1 MMRMKAFLAVLFL
14 AVLAASPAALAASSD
29 LKIGF
34 SELNIADPW
43 RIAQVDSMQKVAKDR
58 GYAMITTNA
67 ELKAEKQ
74 IADVED
80 LLTQG
85 VDYLFIAPMDV
96 EAIVPALTAAK
107 AKKVPVIL
115 LDRQAKGV
123 WPDDFLT
130 TIIADYVKQGR
141 ECANWLIDKLG
152 KDTEIKVV
160 EITGR
165 VGGSDVRD
173 RAAGFRE
180 GMKANPKMEVIASQ
194 SGDWSRAEA
203 QKVMQN
209 IIQSTGG
216 KFNAVYCR
224 NDEMALGVVLA
235 LRAAGLR
242 PNEDVYVL
250 AIDGQKEAV
259 EAIIDGDI
267 SAIYTCNPRFGPAAF
282 DALERYLSGET
293 LPEFIINSEYMIDGS
308 NAEEKLADAF

>member
-1 MMRMKAFLAVLFL
+1 MRSIMMRLFVAVLVLGTF
-14 AVLAASPAALAASSD
+14 AVAGEKP
-29 LKIGF
+29 KIGF

-58 GYAMITTNA
+58 GYQMITTNA

-74 IADVED
+74 ISDVED

-85 VDYLFIAPMDV
+85 VEFLFIAPMDV
-96 EAIVPALTAAK
+96 EAIVPALTAAR

-141 ECANWLIDKLG
+141 ECAKWLANKLG
-152 KDTEIKVV
+152 KDAKIRVV

-180 GMKANPKMEVIASQ
+180 GMAGHPNMEIIASQ

-203 QKVMQN
+203 QKITQN

-216 KFNAVYCR
+216 NFNAIYCH

-235 LRAAGLR
+235 LRAAGLQ
-242 PNEDVYVL
+242 PDKDVYVL

-282 DALERYLSGET
+282 DALERHLASEK
-293 LPEFIINSEYMIDGS
+293 LPEFIINTEYMIDGD

>member
-1 MMRMKAFLAVLFL
+1 MERMRL
-14 AVLAASPAALAASSD
+14 VLAALLLGVLSMACQAQAANSD

-43 RIAQVDSMQKVAKDR
+43 RIAQVDSMQSVAKER
-58 GYAMITTNA
+58 GYNIITTNA

-123 WPDDFLT
+123 WPEDFLT

-141 ECANWLIDKLG
+141 ECAKWLNERLG
-152 KDTEIKVV
+152 SADIKVV

-165 VGGSDVRD
+165 VGGSDGRD

-180 GMKANPKMEVIASQ
+180 GMKANPKMSIIASQ

-216 KFNAVYCR
+216 KFNAVYCH

-242 PNEDVYVL
+242 PNQDVYVL

-259 EAIIDGDI
+259 ESIIDGDI
-267 SAIYTCNPRFGPAAF
+267 SAIYTCNPRFGPAAC
-282 DALERYLSGET
+282 DALERHIAGEK
-293 LPEFIINSEYMIDGS
+293 LPEFIINPEYMIDDT
-308 NAEEKLADAF
+308 NAAEKLADAF

>member
-1 MMRMKAFLAVLFL
+1 MKRTRLASTALIIGVLSMVSQL
-14 AVLAASPAALAASSD
+14 HAANSD

-43 RIAQVDSMQKVAKDR
+43 RIAQVDSMQSVAKER
-58 GYAMITTNA
+58 GYNIITTNA

-85 VDYLFIAPMDV
+85 VDVLFIAPMDV

-123 WPDDFLT
+123 WPEDFLT

-141 ECANWLIDKLG
+141 ECAKWLNDRLG
-152 KDTEIKVV
+152 ADTDIKVV

-173 RAAGFRE
+173 RAAGFRD
-180 GMKANPKMEVIASQ
+180 GMKTNRKMSIIASQ

-216 KFNAVYCR
+216 KFNAVYCH

-242 PNEDVYVL
+242 PNQDVYVL

-259 EAIIDGDI
+259 ESILDGDI

-282 DALERYLSGET
+282 DALERHLSGEK
-293 LPEFIINSEYMIDGS
+293 LPEFIINPEYMIDDG
-308 NAEEKLADAF
+308 NAAEKLADAF